1 MKLSVFKKRY
11 IGALPEVPKDLDLK
25 LDEFHLFDSNLRG
38 AKLLKSYDLDHLVSV
53 GMPSQASPFLSF
65 GSYPDWEYEADKY
78 FPIGAD
84 GSGSNLCIDLS
95 NGEVVLLDHD
105 WGMKRVFINSSLEAF
120 AECLCIYQ
128 ESLRN
133 ECINNCMGLMCNA
146 DRKLLNSGEWW
157 ANEVGHS

>member
-1 MKLSVFKKRY
+1 MKLSEFKERY
-11 IGALPEVPKDLDLK
+11 IGALPEVPKGLDLK
-25 LDEFHLFDSNLRG
+25 LGEFQLYDSNLR
-38 AKLLKSYDLDHLVSV
+38 AITLLKHSDSEHLVTV

-65 GSYPDWEYEADKY
+65 SGYPDWEYKADHY

-105 WGMKRVFINSSLEAF
+105 WGMKRVFINSSLETF

-128 ESLRN
+128 ECLRDEN
-133 ECINNCMGLMCNA
+133 ISNCMGLMCNA
-146 DRKLLNSGEWW
+146 DNKLLTSGEWW
-157 ANEVGHS
+157 ANEVSHS